1 MPLAVGRARRLRPQ
15 PPATSRKRT
24 FARGES
30 RSPTELIGI
39 VRFFQNAPCGRLVA
53 QERSVPI
60 ISTFFGIQVRMYFA
74 DHTPWNWRRIGVGH
88 KLFNC

>member
-1 MPLAVGRARRLRPQ
+1 
-15 PPATSRKRT
+15 
-24 FARGES
+24 
-30 RSPTELIGI
+30 
-39 VRFFQNAPCGRLVA
+39 LVA